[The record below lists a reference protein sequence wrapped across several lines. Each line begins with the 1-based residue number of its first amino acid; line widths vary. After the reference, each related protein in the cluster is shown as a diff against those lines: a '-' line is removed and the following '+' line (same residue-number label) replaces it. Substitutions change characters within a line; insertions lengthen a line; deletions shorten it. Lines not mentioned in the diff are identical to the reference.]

1 MDYEERPSTG
11 PEQSLA
17 ALRERVKELTCL
29 YGLAQMAA
37 RPGADLEEI
46 LPGVLEFLPPAWQF
60 PEVTAARIILDGRSY
75 VTANFTKRA
84 HIQSADLVVE
94 GRARGRIDIVYT
106 EPRPPADEGPFL
118 KEERSLLD
126 AVANQLGLI
135 IQRVEAEHAK
145 ARVEDQLRHA
155 DRLATIGQLAAGVAH
170 ELNEPLGSILG
181 FAQLAQKQP
190 RLPPQAAD
198 DLGKIVTTALHA
210 REVIR
215 KLMLFAR
222 QSPPRKTHVRLN
234 LIVDEALSLVAS
246 RCAQGS
252 VTVVRRASPRLPE
265 IVADPSQVR
274 QVLVNLLVNA
284 IQAMPGGGTLTV
296 TTSESDNHV
305 LLEVADTGTGMS
317 EDVLRQLFVP
327 FFTTKDVNEGTGL
340 GLPVVHG
347 IVTAHGGTIQV
358 ESRPGCGARF
368 RIRLPADDRTARQE
382 SAAHEPLE

>member
-1 MDYEERPSTG
+1 MDDEEERPSTG
-11 PEQSLA
+11 PEQPLA

-29 YGLAQMAA
+29 YRLAQIASQ
-37 RPGADLEEI
+37 PDVGLEEL
-46 LPGVLEFLPPAWQF
+46 LPAVLELLPPAWQY
-60 PEVTAARIILDGRSY
+60 PQVTAARIILDGRSY

-94 GRARGRIDIVYT
+94 GRPRGRIDIVYT
-106 EPRPPADEGPFL
+106 EPRPAADEGPFL
-118 KEERSLLD
+118 KDERSLLD

-135 IQRVEAEHAK
+135 VQRLEAQAAK
-145 ARVEDQLRHA
+145 AHVEDQLRHA

-170 ELNEPLGSILG
+170 ELNEPLSSILG

-190 RLPPQAAD
+190 RLPARAAE
-198 DLGKIVTTALHA
+198 DLEKIVTTALHA

-222 QSPPRKTHVRLN
+222 QSPPRKTRVGLN
-234 LIVDEALSLVAS
+234 PIVDEALSLVAS
-246 RCAQGS
+246 RCAES
-252 VTVVRRASPRLPE
+252 RVTVVRQCAPGPAE
-265 IVADPSQVR
+265 MVADPSQVR

-296 TTSESDNHV
+296 TTSQSDDHV
-305 LLEVADTGTGMS
+305 LLEVADTGIGMD
-317 EDVLRQLFVP
+317 EDVRRQLFVP
-327 FFTTKDVNEGTGL
+327 FFTTKDINEGTGL

-368 RIRLPADDRTARQE
+368 RIRLPADSSGVSPGGRGA
-382 SAAHEPLE
+382 